1 MYFREPWAV
10 GSVQV
15 GDGQRLCVLLSRL
28 TCPLPRVVN
37 MKDDPYYWYLALT
50 VLCLGFEGVFTLAI
64 KETQE
69 WKFFC
74 PSVFLYLA
82 RSVRQCDTL
91 FRCLDIRV
99 PQSQY

>member
-1 MYFREPWAV
+1 MGYWQFTGGRRLENL
-10 GSVQV
+10 SVTKPPDV
-15 GDGQRLCVLLSRL
+15 H
-28 TCPLPRVVN
+28 RVVN

-82 RSVRQCDTL
+82 RSVRHPVYMY
-91 FRCLDIRV
+91 R
-99 PQSQY
+99 Y

>member
-1 MYFREPWAV
+1 
-10 GSVQV
+10 
-15 GDGQRLCVLLSRL
+15 
-28 TCPLPRVVN
+28 

-82 RSVRQCDTL
+82 RSGRHPVYMSIHILGSSILNLNFDIDT
-91 FRCLDIRV
+91 CLIHMFN
-99 PQSQY
+99 SF

>member
-1 MYFREPWAV
+1 MGYWQCTGGRRTEIMCVTEPT
-10 GSVQV
+10 
-15 GDGQRLCVLLSRL
+15 D
-28 TCPLPRVVN
+28 LPRVVN

>member
-1 MYFREPWAV
+1 
-10 GSVQV
+10 
-15 GDGQRLCVLLSRL
+15 
-28 TCPLPRVVN
+28 

-50 VLCLGFEGVFTLAI
+50 VLCLGFEGIFTLAI

-82 RSVRQCDTL
+82 RLVIL
-91 FRCLDIRV
+91 ILIPHFRCANNPINNSLV
-99 PQSQY
+99 FVHPFG

>member
-1 MYFREPWAV
+1 MGSWQCTGGRRTEIMCVTNAEPT
-10 GSVQV
+10 
-15 GDGQRLCVLLSRL
+15 D
-28 TCPLPRVVN
+28 LPRVVN

-82 RSVRQCDTL
+82 RSVRHP
-91 FRCLDIRV
+91 V
-99 PQSQY
+99 

>member
-1 MYFREPWAV
+1 MGYWQFTGGRRLENL
-10 GSVQV
+10 SVTLDV
-15 GDGQRLCVLLSRL
+15 
-28 TCPLPRVVN
+28 PRVVN

-82 RSVRQCDTL
+82 RSVRHPVYMY
-91 FRCLDIRV
+91 R
-99 PQSQY
+99 Y

>member
-1 MYFREPWAV
+1 MGYWQCTGGRRTENMCVTNEPRPV
-10 GSVQV
+10 F
-15 GDGQRLCVLLSRL
+15 
-28 TCPLPRVVN
+28 RVVN

>member
-1 MYFREPWAV
+1 MGSWQCTGGRRTENMCVTNAEPT
-10 GSVQV
+10 
-15 GDGQRLCVLLSRL
+15 D
-28 TCPLPRVVN
+28 LPRVVN

-91 FRCLDIRV
+91 FRCLDFRV

>member
-1 MYFREPWAV
+1 MGYWQFTGGRRLENL
-10 GSVQV
+10 SVTKPPDV
-15 GDGQRLCVLLSRL
+15 
-28 TCPLPRVVN
+28 PRVVN

-82 RSVRQCDTL
+82 RSVRHPVYMS
-91 FRCLDIRV
+91 R
-99 PQSQY
+99 Y